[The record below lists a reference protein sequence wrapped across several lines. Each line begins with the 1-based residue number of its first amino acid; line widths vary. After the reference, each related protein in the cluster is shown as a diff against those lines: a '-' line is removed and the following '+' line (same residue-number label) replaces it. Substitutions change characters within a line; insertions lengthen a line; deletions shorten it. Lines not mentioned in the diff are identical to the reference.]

1 MKPFIYVSRINFI
14 FSLIAFLQETSKM
27 MFYATNDIQ
36 LFGLT
41 VQFLITVIY
50 FAVCLCVHTAY
61 KNIKNE
67 SGVTAAAN
75 PSSIELTNRP
85 SAPYQSEFMMEKE
98 TYDLP
103 PSYDTLTSNN
113 SQHTINPNKESTIA
127 MSLT

>member
-14 FSLIAFLQETSKM
+14 FSLIAFLQETSKI
-27 MFYATNDIQ
+27 MFYAIGDIQ
-36 LFGLT
+36 FGLT

-50 FAVCLCVHTAY
+50 FAVCLCVQKAY

-103 PSYDTLTSNN
+103 PSYDTLTLNN

>member
-14 FSLIAFLQETSKM
+14 FSLIAFLQETSKI
-27 MFYATNDIQ
+27 MFYAIGDIQ
-36 LFGLT
+36 FGLT

-50 FAVCLCVHTAY
+50 FAVCLCVQKAY
-61 KNIKNE
+61 KNIKYE